1 MSTSM
6 YVDIFFILQILDIF
20 ITDFLQKYYKIV
32 TNRRG
37 YENLLRRR

>member
-6 YVDIFFILQILDIF
+6 YVDIFLILQLLDIF